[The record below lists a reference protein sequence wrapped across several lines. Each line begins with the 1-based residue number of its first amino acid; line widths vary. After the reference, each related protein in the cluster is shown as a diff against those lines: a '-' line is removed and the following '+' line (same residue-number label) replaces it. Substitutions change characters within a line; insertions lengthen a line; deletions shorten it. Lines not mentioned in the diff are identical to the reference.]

1 MTQNREKMEN
11 TLDLDY
17 KGIDKQFKEQLIKT
31 KVCPIFLFLLLLPT
45 FLQWSRGGE
54 DADRQVS
61 EFANNDLEK
70 YSKALDNAIL
80 KYHSIKMDE
89 INDNIGHLWSKTY
102 QGTGELSLSFLRSR
116 CDTIRVMFWIGEIRK
131 NEECRKER

>member
-1 MTQNREKMEN
+1 MTQNRQKMES
-11 TLDLDY
+11 TLETDY

-31 KVCPIFLFLLLLPT
+31 KVSVYVSAVHQSSVLLIN
-45 FLQWSRGGE
+45 
-54 DADRQVS
+54 RQVS

-89 INDNIGHLWSKTY
+89 INDTIGHLWNKTY
-102 QGTGELSLSFLRSR
+102 QGTGAF
-116 CDTIRVMFWIGEIRK
+116 
-131 NEECRKER
+131 

>member
-1 MTQNREKMEN
+1 
-11 TLDLDY
+11 
-17 KGIDKQFKEQLIKT
+17 
-31 KVCPIFLFLLLLPT
+31 
-45 FLQWSRGGE
+45 
-54 DADRQVS
+54 VS

-102 QGTGELSLSFLRSR
+102 QGTGELSLSFLWSR
-116 CDTIRVMFWIGEIRK
+116 CDPIRVMFWMREMRK
-131 NEECRKER
+131 IEK

>member
-1 MTQNREKMEN
+1 M
-11 TLDLDY
+11 
-17 KGIDKQFKEQLIKT
+17 
-31 KVCPIFLFLLLLPT
+31 
-45 FLQWSRGGE
+45 
-54 DADRQVS
+54 ADGQVS

-102 QGTGELSLSFLRSR
+102 QGTGALSLFFHPLTTPIGVTPRVETNDRYRRNEDRIRSR
-116 CDTIRVMFWIGEIRK
+116 
-131 NEECRKER
+131 

>member
-31 KVCPIFLFLLLLPT
+31 KVC
-45 FLQWSRGGE
+45 LQLHRLYVILSTLYCLE
-54 DADRQVS
+54 LEAEFVKVDADEKVS

-102 QGTGELSLSFLRSR
+102 QGTGELSFSFL
-116 CDTIRVMFWIGEIRK
+116 
-131 NEECRKER
+131 